1 MISRKG
7 CKKIAKREN
16 DSESAM
22 RFHFFHE
29 GMIFSW
35 KGECSMNIHE
45 YQSKQIMREY
55 GIHVPEGYPAFT
67 VEDALE
73 NAKRLDTPVVVVKAQ
88 IHAGGRGEAGGVKL
102 ARSLDEVR
110 KYAKE
115 LLGKVLVTRQTGP
128 QGKKVNR
135 LLIEAGCHI
144 KKEYYLSFVV
154 DRQAECV
161 VMMGSESGGMSI
173 EDVAAENPEKIIKEY
188 IDPVIGLADFQAQRM
203 AYALHFEKP
212 TIRKAATFM
221 KYLYNVFV
229 DKDCSLAEVNPLVV
243 TEEGDVMA
251 LDAKLNFDDST
262 LSRHPEIVALRDI
275 TEEDQKEREAAAE
288 GLNYVNL
295 GGDVACMVNGAGLAM
310 ATVDIIKENGGE
322 PANFLDVGGDST
334 PEKIVAAFKIMLE
347 DDQVDGILINI
358 FGGINKCDVIAT
370 GIVEAAAL
378 LSGGKEEFP
387 IPVVVRLEGR
397 NVERGREILAKAD
410 IKNLYPASSMDEG
423 AKLAIRLAKETRE
436 KK

>member
-1 MISRKG
+1 M
-7 CKKIAKREN
+7 
-16 DSESAM
+16 
-22 RFHFFHE
+22 
-29 GMIFSW
+29 
-35 KGECSMNIHE
+35 
-45 YQSKQIMREY
+45 
-55 GIHVPEGYPAFT
+55 
-67 VEDALE
+67 
-73 NAKRLDTPVVVVKAQ
+73 
-88 IHAGGRGEAGGVKL
+88 
-102 ARSLDEVR
+102 
-110 KYAKE
+110 
-115 LLGKVLVTRQTGP
+115 LVTRQTGP
-128 QGKKVNR
+128 QGKTVNR

-203 AYALHFEKP
+203 AYALHFEKS

-334 PEKIVAAFKIMLE
+334 PEKIVAAFRIMLE

>member
-1 MISRKG
+1 
-7 CKKIAKREN
+7 
-16 DSESAM
+16 
-22 RFHFFHE
+22 
-29 GMIFSW
+29 
-35 KGECSMNIHE
+35 MNIHE
-45 YQSKQIMREY
+45 YQSKAIMKEY

-67 VEDALE
+67 VEDAVAA
-73 NAKRLDTPVVVVKAQ
+73 AKRIGTPVVVVKAQ

-102 ARSLDEVR
+102 AHSLDEVR
-110 KYAKE
+110 KYAKA
-115 LLGKVLVTRQTGP
+115 LLGSTLVTRQTGP

-135 LLIEAGCHI
+135 LLIEAGAHI
-144 KKEYYLSFVV
+144 KKEYYISFVV
-154 DRQAECV
+154 DRESRCV
-161 VMMGSESGGMSI
+161 VMMCSESGGMSI
-173 EDVAAENPEKIIKEY
+173 EDVAAENPDAILKEY
-188 IDPVIGLADFQAQRM
+188 IDPAIGLADFQAVRM
-203 AYALHFEKP
+203 AYALHMEQAVVP
-212 TIRKAATFM
+212 KAKTFM
-221 KYLYNVFV
+221 KYLYKLFV
-229 DKDCSLAEVNPLVV
+229 DKDCSLAECNPLVV
-243 TEEGDVMA
+243 TEE
-251 LDAKLNFDDST
+251 NE
-262 LSRHPEIVALRDI
+262 EIVALRDI

-347 DDQVDGILINI
+347 DDQVHGILINI

-397 NVERGREILAKAD
+397 NVERGREILHEAN
-410 IKNLYPASSMDEG
+410 IVNLFPASSMDEG
-423 AKLAIRLAKETRE
+423 AKKVIRLAKEQKE